1 MSAVDDRTLR
11 VLERCLATTRDRARL
26 PAVRRNAILDRA
38 ALRHARDM
46 ARRGYFAHESPEG
59 STVRDRV
66 NAGGGR
72 AFAACGENIAK
83 GQADARA
90 VHVAWMA
97 SRGHR
102 DNILTSDWT
111 DVGLAVAPS
120 ASGPVWVQVF
130 ATAPGSRS
138 VRSRRA
144 AR

>member
-1 MSAVDDRTLR
+1 MSAAGDRTLR
-11 VLERCLATTRDRARL
+11 VLERCLATTRTRAGL
-26 PAVRRNAILDRA
+26 PSLQRNAILDRA

-66 NAGGGR
+66 DAGGGH

-102 DNILTSDWT
+102 ENILTPGWT
-111 DVGLAVAPS
+111 DVGLAVVPS
-120 ASGPVWVQVF
+120 ARGPVWVQVF
-130 ATAPGSRS
+130 ATAPGVSS